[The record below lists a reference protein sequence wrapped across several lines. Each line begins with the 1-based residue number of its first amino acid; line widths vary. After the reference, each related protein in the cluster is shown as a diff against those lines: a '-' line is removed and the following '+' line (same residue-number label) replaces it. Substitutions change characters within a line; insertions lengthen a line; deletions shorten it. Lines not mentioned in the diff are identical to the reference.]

1 MPSILP
7 CLDNIIGLSKTTCN
21 CWDASKPIDF
31 NSLNASSS
39 GLYVAEPSGI
49 PLRWTNSAADCENGG
64 IWQLLIDAREKA
76 VRGFIADYL
85 ALQQKVKEEQFD
97 PFNFIGDKYFAK
109 FNPEP
114 TIDLFASVWIEPY
127 RLRGAKLTIVS
138 IDIAFAN
145 GIAGIVNIPISIY
158 SSLDLSTPIA
168 TATAAVNSINQYF
181 TATFLTPVTIDLGL
195 IRDDLNER
203 LYFVYEI
210 PIGTQAVL
218 NNTYIIPCCGGSKGK
233 EKENPYLQIMCLG
246 GVQSS
251 TILNLTS
258 PTSSTATMQGLI
270 INASLECDYYS
281 WLCNLSQTPNAAYNI
296 NNGKTLRLGMGLADG
311 LQAGAIMHLANAILM
326 SGRINHF
333 SMVLEDKQLYAIR
346 GHYAKIYETAIKN
359 MVYFMPASVT
369 DCLKCATDS
378 RIMKNEILI

>member
-76 VRGFIADYL
+76 VRGFVADYL

-114 TIDLFASVWIEPY
+114 TIDLFAAVWIQPY

-281 WLCNLSQTPNAAYNI
+281 WLCNLSQVPNAAYNI

-311 LQAGAIMHLANAILM
+311 LQAGAIMHLANSILM